1 MPGVLLIVTDT
12 LIEISTVERA
22 LEEAKKRSA
31 ALSVLSVLDP
41 TSAEKIASKLL
52 DTGQVGS
59 RPSEGFLDSLHAR
72 HEQLAVQ
79 AADEGVA
86 QARNAGVTASGMLR
100 RGDFTNETRKAV
112 REILPDAVVIERQR
126 KALKY
131 SPLHAALEDL
141 GARLGFEIVE
151 T

>member
-12 LIEISTVERA
+12 LIETNTVERA

-59 RPSEGFLDSLHAR
+59 RPSDGFLDSLHAR
-72 HEQLAVQ
+72 HE
-79 AADEGVA
+79 
-86 QARNAGVTASGMLR
+86 
-100 RGDFTNETRKAV
+100 
-112 REILPDAVVIERQR
+112 
-126 KALKY
+126 
-131 SPLHAALEDL
+131 
-141 GARLGFEIVE
+141 
-151 T
+151 